1 MVVREHSVRGRV
13 FVRRRER
20 ACCRIIIRQVARDCS
35 SLNVFELSLHAARF
49 SGTFVAFFS
58 FCFGCSPCRQSVSQ
72 LASLE
77 LNGVHMHTF
86 KKLLLGEYLFESS
99 LTVVSRHKVNHHSSA
114 VHHKQ
119 VDLRREGS
127 RWLAPR
133 PPVTSA
139 AGLVAEAPAVVRG
152 VDGFRQ
158 VWDQRQRRHGAIR
171 ASGNLEFSTVCVD
184 GMRDFMSMLDYAQ
197 LLVHYNI

>member
-1 MVVREHSVRGRV
+1 MIAPVST
-13 FVRRRER
+13 F
-20 ACCRIIIRQVARDCS
+20 
-35 SLNVFELSLHAARF
+35 LS
-49 SGTFVAFFS
+49 
-58 FCFGCSPCRQSVSQ
+58 SPCTPHASLAPLLHFFHFVLVVHRVVSQSVSQ

-86 KKLLLGEYLFESS
+86 KKLLLGVYLFESS